1 MARSEGRFPPQ
12 EEAVIKTVASRVREE
27 RTKAGLTQKQL
38 ADRLGRTQGYAYEIE
53 TGEAN
58 LTLRT
63 LSRVADVLELDA
75 RDLLPEGRSGT
86 LSLARLNQLL
96 AVLERLAGILGDRQ
110 ALEARRVAQE
120 AEVLAELRAL
130 TDLRTELEKALKPL
144 KPQTDTEE
152 GG

>member
-12 EEAVIKTVASRVREE
+12 EDAVIKTVASRIREE

-63 LSRVADVLELDA
+63 LSRVADVLDLDA

-96 AVLERLAGILGDRQ
+96 AVLERLAGILADRQ

-120 AEVLAELRAL
+120 AEVLAELHAL
-130 TDLRTELEKALKPL
+130 TDLRTELKTALKA
-144 KPQTDTEE
+144 QAGTEE